1 MFGFKKTA
9 GGGTQATGRL
19 SFFVL
24 LVSQLAATAGFMF
37 VMPFMPLYVQ
47 QLGVEDA
54 GRAAAWAGLLNTAT
68 AVTMATAA
76 PLWGRLADRLGH
88 KPMLLRATL
97 AGAVVV
103 GCMGLVTA
111 PWQLLLLRLLQG
123 TLTGTVA
130 AATVLVSATAPAG
143 REGQRLGTLQMVI
156 FLAAALGP
164 FAGGLF
170 ADLVG
175 IRGSFGVT
183 AALLAT
189 SGVMV
194 LFGVGEAKPAREASE
209 GEGGGG
215 EPLHFKRRLVPVLA
229 ALFVVHL
236 SITGVVP
243 AVPGFLSLLVEDA
256 SRLAGL
262 SGRIIGVAALA
273 AAVGSLVGG
282 RLAARFG
289 PRRVVTLALL
299 LAGLAFLPQAGVGSV
314 TELWVLRILSSFFL
328 GVVIPVVNLAVRS
341 SVPPARQGAA
351 FGLSASVTSAALGL
365 GPLGGG
371 LLAARFGFEA
381 PFLVPGLLLIGVGV
395 TLAALS
401 VREKKPRYGK
411 LLRLILAHLVGR

>member
-1 MFGFKKTA
+1 
-9 GGGTQATGRL
+9 
-19 SFFVL
+19 
-24 LVSQLAATAGFMF
+24 
-37 VMPFMPLYVQ
+37 
-47 QLGVEDA
+47 
-54 GRAAAWAGLLNTAT
+54 
-68 AVTMATAA
+68 MATAA
-76 PLWGRLADRLGH
+76 PFWGRLADKLGY

-103 GCMGLVTA
+103 GFMGLVTA

-175 IRGSFGVT
+175 IRASFGVT
-183 AALLAT
+183 AALLAG

-194 LFGVGEAKPAREASE
+194 LLGVGEAKPVKEGSE
-209 GEGGGG
+209 VEDGAD

-236 SITGVVP
+236 AITGVVP
-243 AVPGFLSLLVEDA
+243 AVPGFLASLVEDP
-256 SRLAGL
+256 SRVAGL

-273 AAVGSLVGG
+273 AAAGSLVGG

-289 PRRVVTLALL
+289 SRRVVIAALL

-314 TELWVLRILSSFFL
+314 AELWVLRIASSFFL
-328 GVVIPVVNLAVRS
+328 GIVIPVVNLAVRS
-341 SVPPARQGAA
+341 SVPSKRQGAA
-351 FGLSASVTSAALGL
+351 FGLSASVTSAALGI

-371 LLAARFGFEA
+371 LLAAHFGFEA
-381 PFLVPGLLLIGVGV
+381 PFLVPGVLLIGVGV
-395 TLAALS
+395 ALMALAVS
-401 VREKKPRYGK
+401 QGKPRYGRIF
-411 LLRLILAHLVGR
+411 RLILAHLVSR

>member
-1 MFGFKKTA
+1 MD
-9 GGGTQATGRL
+9 GGREAAGRL
-19 SFFVL
+19 SFLVL

-76 PLWGRLADRLGH
+76 PLWGRLADRHGY

-130 AATVLVSATAPAG
+130 AATVLVSSTAPAG
-143 REGQRLGTLQMVI
+143 KEGQRLGTLQMVI
-156 FLAAALGP
+156 FLAAAGGP

-175 IRGSFGVT
+175 IRASFGVT
-183 AALLAT
+183 AALLAG
-189 SGVMV
+189 SGFLV
-194 LFGVGEAKPAREASE
+194 LLGVREAKPVREGSE
-209 GEGGGG
+209 KEGGGD

-236 SITGVVP
+236 SFTGVVP
-243 AVPGFLSLLVEDA
+243 AIPGFLASLVEDS
-256 SRLAGL
+256 SRVAGL
-262 SGRIIGVAALA
+262 SGQIIGVAALA
-273 AAVGSLVGG
+273 AAAGSLVGG
-282 RLAARFG
+282 RLAAWFG
-289 PRRVVTLALL
+289 PRRVVISALL

-314 TELWVLRILSSFFL
+314 AELWVLRTASSFFL
-328 GVVIPVVNLAVRS
+328 GIVIPVVNLAVRS

-351 FGLSASVTSAALGL
+351 FGLSASVTSAALGI

-371 LLAARFGFEA
+371 LLAAHFGFDA
-381 PFLVPGLLLIGVGV
+381 PFLVPGLLLIGVGGA
-395 TLAALS
+395 LAAMA
-401 VREKKPRYGK
+401 VVQQKPRYGK
-411 LLRLILAHLVGR
+411 LFRLILAHLVSR